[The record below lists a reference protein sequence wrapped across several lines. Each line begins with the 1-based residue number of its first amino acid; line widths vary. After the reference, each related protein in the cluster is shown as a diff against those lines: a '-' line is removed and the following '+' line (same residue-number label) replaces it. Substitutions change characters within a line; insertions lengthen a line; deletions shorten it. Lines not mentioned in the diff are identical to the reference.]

1 MGEASVSE
9 LKSVM
14 EGALPAMLDE
24 RQQSR
29 KVSNILQAMKKD
41 GDADVKGSG
50 HAARWYLV
58 RKEQ

>member
-1 MGEASVSE
+1 
-9 LKSVM
+9 
-14 EGALPAMLDE
+14 MLDE

-50 HAARWYLV
+50 YAARGYLV
-58 RKEQ
+58 RK